1 MSLIFR
7 LFRLAIRLAAWATPH
22 VKEWHRGRHMNHEE
36 AKRHLDARNWTE
48 AEKHFT
54 LALGERR
61 RSAKQRHELLL
72 GLARAQRG
80 QRKFAES
87 EESLR
92 EAGSLAG
99 RDHSMYVQAL
109 EELIELELEQSK
121 YGEAQK
127 TIEEIVRR
135 ESAQPQPAHARL
147 AQCSRKLGMALVHSD
162 RRAEALQAF
171 ERAVKLSEKAFG
183 ADHVETAN
191 GLAELGVLHREKG
204 DHAEAQHCLRRALR
218 IHRAVSGADSHQAAQ
233 DLHHLA
239 ESLEESGDLDGA
251 ASEYERVLALR
262 ARQVGAD
269 RGQTAGAQVRLAI
282 LYLQAERIAQAREL
296 LTQAIPVLER
306 QPGGQ
311 YALAVEALARAEEQ
325 AGRPEEAKRW
335 REKASSLAP
344 NLARA

>member
-1 MSLIFR
+1 MSLFR
-7 LFRLAIRLAAWATPH
+7 LFRLGIRAAAWATPH
-22 VKEWHRGRHMNHEE
+22 VKRWHRERNMNHEE

-48 AEKHFT
+48 AETHLT

-61 RSAKQRHELLL
+61 RSAKRRHELLV

-80 QRKFAES
+80 QRKFTES
-87 EESLR
+87 EENLR
-92 EAGSLAG
+92 QAADLAG
-99 RDHSMYVQAL
+99 KNHSMSMRAL
-109 EELIELELEQSK
+109 DELIELELDQSK
-121 YGEAQK
+121 YGDAQK

-135 ESAQPQPAHARL
+135 ENAQPRPDHARL
-147 AQCSRKLGMALVHSD
+147 AQCSRKLGTALLNCD
-162 RRAEALQAF
+162 RRDEALQVF

-191 GLAELGVLHREKG
+191 GLAELGVLYREKG

-218 IHRAVSGADSHQAAQ
+218 IHRATSGADSHEATQ
-233 DLHHLA
+233 DLYHLA
-239 ESLEESGDLDGA
+239 ASLEESGDLEGA

-269 RGQTAGAQVRLAI
+269 RNQTADAQSRLAI
-282 LYLQAERIAQAREL
+282 LYLQAGRTSQAREL

-306 QPGGQ
+306 QAGAQ
-311 YALAVEALARAEEQ
+311 YAFAIAALAQAEEQ

-335 REKASSLAP
+335 REKSPLAT
-344 NLARA
+344 AKS

>member
-1 MSLIFR
+1 MSSIFR
-7 LFRLAIRLAAWATPH
+7 LFRLAIRVAAWATPH
-22 VKEWHRGRHMNHEE
+22 IKEWHRARNMNQQE
-36 AKRHLDARNWTE
+36 AQRHLEARNWTE
-48 AEKHFT
+48 AEKHIT
-54 LALGERR
+54 LTLGERR
-61 RSAKQRHELLL
+61 RSAKQRHELML

-92 EAGSLAG
+92 EAASLAG

-121 YGEAQK
+121 YGEAQQ
-127 TIEEIVRR
+127 TIEEIMRR
-135 ESAQPQPAHARL
+135 ENAQPKPAPARL

-162 RRAEALQAF
+162 RRAEALQAL

-183 ADHVETAN
+183 PDHVETAN
-191 GLAELGVLHREKG
+191 GLAELGALYREKG

-218 IHRAVSGADSHQAAQ
+218 IHRAVSGADSHEAAQ
-233 DLHHLA
+233 DLQHLA
-239 ESLEESGDLDGA
+239 ESLEESGDAEGA
-251 ASEYERVLALR
+251 AGEYERMLALR

-282 LYLQAERIAQAREL
+282 LYLQADRVAQAREL
-296 LTQAIPVLER
+296 LTQAVPVLER

-311 YALAVEALARAEEQ
+311 YALAVEALARAEEL
-325 AGRPEEAKRW
+325 AGRPEEAQRW
-335 REKASSLAP
+335 REKGSSLAP

>member
-7 LFRLAIRLAAWATPH
+7 LFRLLIRVAAWATPH
-22 VKEWHRGRHMNHEE
+22 IKEWHRERNMNHEE

-48 AEKHFT
+48 AEKHLN

-61 RSAKQRHELLL
+61 RSARQRHELLL

-92 EAGSLAG
+92 AATSLAS

-135 ESAQPQPAHARL
+135 ENAQPKPALARL

-162 RRAEALQAF
+162 HRGEALPAF
-171 ERAVKLSEKAFG
+171 ERAVKLSETAFG
-183 ADHVETAN
+183 ADHIETAN
-191 GLAELGVLHREKG
+191 GLAELGVLYREKG

-218 IHRAVSGADSHQAAQ
+218 IHRAVSGADSHEAAQ
-233 DLHHLA
+233 DLNHLA
-239 ESLEESGDLDGA
+239 ESLEESGDLEGA
-251 ASEYERVLALR
+251 AGEYERVLALR

-269 RGQTAGAQVRLAI
+269 RTQTAGAQVRLAI
-282 LYLQAERIAQAREL
+282 LYLQAGRIAQAREL
-296 LTQAIPVLER
+296 LTQAVPVLER

-325 AGRPEEAKRW
+325 AGRPEEARRW
-335 REKASSLAP
+335 REKGSSLAP
-344 NLARA
+344 NLAQA